1 MTSDTFLA
9 KSSTN
14 LPPYDSGKSARY
26 IFLRLKDNFPL
37 GVLLFALEFLTQPFA
52 IYINNIFTHD
62 ASLGNPLHNKWS
74 IYQSLRST
82 FTSSIVPL
90 LFIIGVIL
98 VVRIL
103 GYIHQNVQIDLWHS
117 LPIKREKLFLS
128 KLGGLSVILLVPHLL
143 VMVWS
148 GALVGFTGQFSSY
161 AKAYI
166 QHWTLGTLAV
176 IAGLSMLIYIFM
188 RFGTTSD
195 SIIGTLGL
203 FVAWPIMVLLYSTVM
218 IEIIPGIT
226 FENFANNHLFLHI
239 TYLFSPLP
247 AFWTGNSIW
256 PYWLILTI
264 ICIIGSTIAYKR
276 RKSEYAETL
285 VSSHPFYYVLRTIAT
300 ITGGLGLSYIMGLNA
315 SLPSALLGI
324 VLGSILIHC
333 IVEMIVARGV
343 KTLVRSLIGYVISLV
358 ILTLL
363 LVAVLFDLFGFTR
376 FFRHRLN

>member
-1 MTSDTFLA
+1 
-9 KSSTN
+9 
-14 LPPYDSGKSARY
+14 
-26 IFLRLKDNFPL
+26 
-37 GVLLFALEFLTQPFA
+37 
-52 IYINNIFTHD
+52 
-62 ASLGNPLHNKWS
+62 
-74 IYQSLRST
+74 
-82 FTSSIVPL
+82 
-90 LFIIGVIL
+90 
-98 VVRIL
+98 
-103 GYIHQNVQIDLWHS
+103 
-117 LPIKREKLFLS
+117 
-128 KLGGLSVILLVPHLL
+128 
-143 VMVWS
+143 
-148 GALVGFTGQFSSY
+148 
-161 AKAYI
+161 
-166 QHWTLGTLAV
+166 
-176 IAGLSMLIYIFM
+176 
-188 RFGTTSD
+188 
-195 SIIGTLGL
+195 
-203 FVAWPIMVLLYSTVM
+203 MVLLYSTVM

-324 VLGSILIHC
+324 VLGSILYTLHC
-333 IVEMIVARGV
+333 RDDRRPRRE
-343 KTLVRSLIGYVISLV
+343 TLVRSLIGYVISLV

-376 FFRHRLN
+376 FSRQAQLEKLL